1 MDKTD
6 FKEKWNFMKLVS
18 KRNVG
23 PCHVYDITVADH
35 HNFIASGVVV
45 HNCVTYDL
53 QTQIFNRVGVKNRNR
68 LLCRDMDSLNGKP
81 PPGLYPKKYKNGELL
96 ELHENKGAEYGSV
109 LLSPSMMEGVD
120 LFDDLSRFQVIIKLP
135 WSNLGDARIKV
146 KSQLDG
152 EWYTNKMW
160 VSILQASGR
169 STRNEDDSS
178 ITYILDSNFKYFYEQ
193 WQHKLPNW
201 FKTRIVF

>member
-1 MDKTD
+1 
-6 FKEKWNFMKLVS
+6 MKIVS
-18 KRNVG
+18 KRTVG
-23 PCHVYDITVADH
+23 LQHVFDITVNNV
-35 HNFIASGVVV
+35 HNYVASGIVV

-53 QTQIFNRVGVKNRNR
+53 QTQIFNRVGAKNRKR
-68 LLCRDMDSLNGKP
+68 LLCRDMDTLNGKP
-81 PPGLYPKKYKNGELL
+81 PPGMYPKKYKNGELL
-96 ELHENKGAEYGSV
+96 DLHENAGAEYGSV

-120 LFDDLSRFQVIIKLP
+120 LVDDLSRFQVIIKLP

-193 WQHKLPNW
+193 WKHKLPNW
-201 FKTRIVF
+201 FKHRIVFDQ

>member
-1 MDKTD
+1 
-6 FKEKWNFMKLVS
+6 MKLVS
-18 KRNVG
+18 KRHLG
-23 PCHVYDITVADH
+23 ICHVFDITVEKN
-35 HNFIASGVVV
+35 HNFIANGIVV

-53 QTQIFNRVGVKNRNR
+53 QTQIFNRVSPANRKR
-68 LLCRDMDSLNGKP
+68 LLCRDMDTLSGKP
-81 PPGLYPKKYKNGELL
+81 SATHYPKKYKNGELL

-135 WSNLGDARIKV
+135 WSNLGDARIKI

-152 EWYTNKMW
+152 SWYKNLMW

-169 STRNEDDSS
+169 STRNETDSS
-178 ITYILDSNFKYFYEQ
+178 ITYVLDKNFPYFYNEWKPQ
-193 WQHKLPNW
+193 LPDW
-201 FKTRIVF
+201 FKNRIVF